1 MRSHLRIPS
10 LALCALLLAT
20 PAFGH
25 GTVGRRTFVEPFFM
39 EDASPKDELVLA
51 RPHAT
56 DSDQGGRLSL
66 GMSLE
71 KRLLADLSLTVE
83 SAWVHDE
90 PEDARSNGGFDN
102 VGFQLKYAVRRDRPH
117 EFILSF
123 AAEVEAPTGERAI
136 GAAAD
141 PSVRPMLAF
150 AKGFGD
156 LPDEMWRWQP
166 LAVMGDAGFS
176 TTINDGG
183 PGDVFFYDVL
193 LMYSTPYLESFV
205 WDPRLP
211 PGLRDLVPVVEFNFQ
226 STVNGDSRPT
236 RAAVTP
242 GIMYVGRSLQF
253 GIGGQLPMNDT
264 TRRDLDWG
272 IVGMVDLF
280 LDDAL
285 PDLFAT
291 PPF

>member
-1 MRSHLRIPS
+1 MRAYRRIPTLS
-10 LALCALLLAT
+10 LVALLLAV

-25 GTVGRRTFVEPFFM
+25 GGVGRRTFVEPFFM
-39 EDASPKDELVLA
+39 EDAAPKDELVLS

-56 DSDQGGRLSL
+56 DGDQGSRRSL
-66 GMSLE
+66 GMSIE
-71 KRLLADLSLTVE
+71 KKLMADLSLTVA
-83 SAWVHDE
+83 SAWVHDK
-90 PEDARSNGGFDN
+90 PQDAESNGGFDN
-102 VGFQLKYAVRRDRPH
+102 VSFQLKYAAHRDRPH
-117 EFILSF
+117 EFLLSV
-123 AAEVEAPTGERAI
+123 AGEVEAPTGERLI
-136 GAAAD
+136 GAASD
-141 PSVRPMLAF
+141 PTLRPLVAF

-156 LPDEMWRWQP
+156 LPDDLWRWQP
-166 LAVMGDAGFS
+166 LAVMGDAGLS
-176 TTINDGG
+176 AAINDGG

-226 STVNGDSRPT
+226 TTINGDSRGT
-236 RAAVTP
+236 RGTVTP
-242 GIMYVGRSLQF
+242 GIMFLGRSLQF
-253 GIGGQLPMNDT
+253 GIGGQLPLNDT
-264 TRRDLDWG
+264 TRRELDWG
-272 IVGMVDLF
+272 MVGIVDLF